1 MIDYFRG
8 TLVLNTLNSAVVE
21 VNGIG
26 YDVNIT
32 ISTSTKLPNLGK
44 EVQLYIVESTGMY
57 GGVISHYGFLSK
69 EEREMFL
76 LIKDEVPGT
85 GAKKLWNIWKKY
97 LNHLQILKMQSLQEM
112 FRCCQVFWF
121 YKKNGRK
128 IDSLTKR

>member
-85 GAKKLWNIWKKY
+85 GAKKTMEYMEKISKSFADFKNAIVTRDVSMLSSIFGFTKKR
-97 LNHLQILKMQSLQEM
+97 Q
-112 FRCCQVFWF
+112 
-121 YKKNGRK
+121 KN
-128 IDSLTKR
+128 